1 MNAPLRDDA
10 HLVEDYAPEPGTFRI
25 GFKSLNIRSVAA
37 AFGNIQRVLL
47 VAARHLMR
55 AIPAEKDAAGGRIRP
70 HLLCNNYVLAGPAEA
85 DNVREHANQLMVDAG
100 VQLPLRSDCIM
111 GLELVFS
118 LHATTTVDLRAYF
131 TACLKW
137 VTDEFSPAPVIS
149 AVVHLDE
156 QHPHLHVIV
165 LPLVG
170 SSMQGGKVMGYQG
183 TFRRRQRDF
192 YLRVA
197 KPFGLAEPVAKMALN
212 KVEREDYANLVVD
225 RLLACLL
232 AQEMQA
238 PVRKELLK
246 LIAPHPYSLGRAL
259 GVPLRKSTKD
269 RIPAG
274 SPTDT
279 TNVVEQPDEPFTVN
293 ETGTGGTSTS
303 CLCYELTQQQ
313 QQQQQRPTTSAR
325 LSDAV
330 QQSCASASPTTA
342 HRSMLAVPT
351 AMSLPILAT
360 SSTSDS

>member
-1 MNAPLRDDA
+1 MFLRD
-10 HLVEDYAPEPGTFRI
+10 LVDRF
-25 GFKSLNIRSVAA
+25 
-37 AFGNIQRVLL
+37 
-47 VAARHLMR
+47 H
-55 AIPAEKDAAGGRIRP
+55 PANR
-70 HLLCNNYVLAGPAEA
+70 LQ
-85 DNVREHANQLMVDAG
+85 ANF
-100 VQLPLRSDCIM
+100 
-111 GLELVFS
+111 GLEVRRMCPAFFTFTHS
-118 LHATTTVDLRAYF
+118 LSSFRGRQ
-131 TACLKW
+131 LK
-137 VTDEFSPAPVIS
+137 
-149 AVVHLDE
+149 
-156 QHPHLHVIV
+156 
-165 LPLVG
+165 PLSQIWG
-170 SSMQGGKVMGYQG
+170 PLY
-183 TFRRRQRDF
+183 
-192 YLRVA
+192 
-197 KPFGLAEPVAKMALN
+197 